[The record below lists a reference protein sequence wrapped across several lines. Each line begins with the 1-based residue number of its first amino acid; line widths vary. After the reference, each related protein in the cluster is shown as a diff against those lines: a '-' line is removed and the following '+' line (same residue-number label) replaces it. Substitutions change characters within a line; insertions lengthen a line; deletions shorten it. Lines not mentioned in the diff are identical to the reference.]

1 LAIRFGPKLKS
12 RKACMS
18 RTPNSK
24 ITAPTTI
31 SAVPAP
37 RGADQIVIERR
48 SRSAAPITAR

>member
-1 LAIRFGPKLKS
+1 
-12 RKACMS
+12 MS

-48 SRSAAPITAR
+48 SRSAAPITDR